1 MLIYSTIYHYTNLIS
16 ILIDGHE
23 DYTQVFK
30 SKIIQF
36 SMHRSIDAL
45 RYLSRLIELAWDY
58 YTNERRNKA
67 ICQILVTQWIKSPGN
82 SLWFKAFEISYRVFQ
97 HFSEFQATD
106 GCKDK
111 YAENSFRLQPLGD
124 QWSSINEHDGSV
136 LSATR
141 NLFSL
146 SILRGLIIK

>member
-67 ICQILVTQWIKSPGN
+67 ICQILVTQWIKSPG
-82 SLWFKAFEISYRVFQ
+82 KISCDLKRSKFRTG
-97 HFSEFQATD
+97 FF
-106 GCKDK
+106 
-111 YAENSFRLQPLGD
+111 NIFLSFRLQTAVR
-124 QWSSINEHDGSV
+124 INMLRIRFVCSRWAISDRVSMNTMD
-136 LSATR
+136 LYCRQRAICSAYR
-141 NLFSL
+141 YCAVW
-146 SILRGLIIK
+146 